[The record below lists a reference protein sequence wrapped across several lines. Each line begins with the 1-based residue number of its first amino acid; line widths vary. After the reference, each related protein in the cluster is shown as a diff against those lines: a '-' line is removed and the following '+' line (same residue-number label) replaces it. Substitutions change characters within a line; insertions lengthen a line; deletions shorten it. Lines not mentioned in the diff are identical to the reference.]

1 MWFSEPCLSSWCWQT
16 RFRCVHDNRG
26 ISRVPRWELQ
36 TVTPGCTSRKQDTGT
51 FTGFWM
57 DDVDYVKLLLQRVWR
72 FYQGDGTRP
81 HLRRVWKTSS
91 RGEVQR
97 AAAAGGRR
105 TAFDHRYQV
114 KTGAAAD
121 FNSRRF
127 LCEFT
132 VTHVTTATHYMVG
145 GADNTKHSH
154 KRANHRVFP
163 HSLPLKPEQESNR
176 MWSLQQ
182 RQRLGLKLQVTA
194 LWCVRQQNKN
204 GHWSHKHFNIVA
216 D

>member
-57 DDVDYVKLLLQRVWR
+57 DHVDYVKLLLQRVWR

-91 RGEVQR
+91 RSEVQR

-105 TAFDHRYQV
+105 STIDTRWKLELLLTLIH
-114 KTGAAAD
+114 GD
-121 FNSRRF
+121 FSVNSLWLMLLRRHVIWSGGQITQNTHTKGPT
-127 LCEFT
+127 T
-132 VTHVTTATHYMVG
+132 VFSPTVCPW
-145 GADNTKHSH
+145 NLN
-154 KRANHRVFP
+154 KRAAECDLSSRD
-163 HSLPLKPEQESNR
+163 KG
-176 MWSLQQ
+176 W
-182 RQRLGLKLQVTA
+182 G
-194 LWCVRQQNKN
+194 
-204 GHWSHKHFNIVA
+204 
-216 D
+216 